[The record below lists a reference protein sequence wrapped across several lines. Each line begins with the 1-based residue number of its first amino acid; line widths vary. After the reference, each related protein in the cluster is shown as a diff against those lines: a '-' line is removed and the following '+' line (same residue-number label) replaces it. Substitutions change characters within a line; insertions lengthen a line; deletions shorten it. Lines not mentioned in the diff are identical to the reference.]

1 MFYTMCPTSVLL
13 TTVRKQAQKTVL
25 KVIKVLHQAVLNN
38 NMLQSLTQA
47 FFLFLKSRHNPLQYQ
62 PKPLKV
68 VKPAHTA
75 STSTVTKHLLDDIP

>member
-1 MFYTMCPTSVLL
+1 MCPTSVLL

-38 NMLQSLTQA
+38 NILQSLTQA
-47 FFLFLKSRHNPLQYQ
+47 FFLFLQSRHNPLQYQ

-68 VKPAHTA
+68 VKPAHTG